1 MGNAQVLQVQVND
14 IKSTGEGEYFN
25 VIKVIDGDT
34 ITVNING
41 KTTTLRLIGINTPE
55 TVDPRKPVECFGR
68 EASAKA
74 HELLDGKRVRLEYDP
89 SQGMFDKY
97 QRTLAYVFRK
107 DGLFYNDSII
117 RQGYAYE
124 YTYNMPYKYQ
134 NQFNIAEEEARVG
147 ERGLWAPGV
156 CEEPPKP
163 TTTQQMQ
170 TQPTLTPVVPQT
182 GSYNCSSNTYNC
194 TDFKTR
200 IEAQVIYDACGGVN
214 NDIHGLDKDGDGLAC
229 ESLP

>member
-1 MGNAQVLQVQVND
+1 MSQKLKITIIALALMFVGLIVIAIIESASDTPNQKASNNLPKAMGNAQVLQVQVND

-89 SQGMFDKY
+89 SQGMFD
-97 QRTLAYVFRK
+97 
-107 DGLFYNDSII
+107 
-117 RQGYAYE
+117 
-124 YTYNMPYKYQ
+124 
-134 NQFNIAEEEARVG
+134 
-147 ERGLWAPGV
+147 
-156 CEEPPKP
+156 
-163 TTTQQMQ
+163 
-170 TQPTLTPVVPQT
+170 
-182 GSYNCSSNTYNC
+182 
-194 TDFKTR
+194 
-200 IEAQVIYDACGGVN
+200 
-214 NDIHGLDKDGDGLAC
+214 
-229 ESLP
+229 